1 MSGLSFLAGGC
12 LGLVEAPLRWGE
24 VRLRGLIMDPLLELR
39 LRGEVEPEADLSVL
53 EDACLSCVALVAR
66 GSWHGEDDVRGLAE
80 GLGASWGGTVALFI
94 GGE

>member
-66 GSWHGEDDVRGLAE
+66 GS
-80 GLGASWGGTVALFI
+80 
-94 GGE
+94 